1 MLRGRCQGHCQKGH
15 IVIKL
20 YKLKLRFTMNPY
32 AMEMD
37 EQVTY
42 IPVKRAGGNAFL
54 DGDIVMKEV
63 RTEQNA
69 PPVYYAYRCLPLEFP
84 MTLKGTQYEVAP
96 NLPVL
101 QRAEPR
107 QLFSAKQPDD
117 NVLRNNII

>member
-37 EQVTY
+37 EQHSGQTRGRQRV
-42 IPVKRAGGNAFL
+42 L

-63 RTEQNA
+63 RTEQDA